1 MALFLF
7 VCCSSFPNLYDLLCL
22 FVSLLDPL
30 SDSITHF
37 TLSDF
42 IFLSLIST
50 IVFGKCMN

>member
-37 TLSDF
+37 TFSDF